1 MVNKNQKVAIFC
13 ALGVILVAL
22 SYLVHLSKS
31 VSTFILI
38 LGCALIGFGLGKFIS
53 KPKDIN

>member
-1 MVNKNQKVAIFC
+1 MISKNQIVAILC
-13 ALGVILVAL
+13 TLGIILIAL
-22 SYLVHLSKS
+22 SYLVHLSNN

-38 LGCALIGFGLGKFIS
+38 LGCALIGFGLGKFFS